1 MLFACIYVPEF
12 PVQAIVR
19 SIPELREQAFA
30 VLDGTPPLLAIIAAN
45 QKARELGIEI
55 GMTKLQSETCPNLR
69 LRRRSLAQE
78 EAAHS
83 ALLDCMYAFSPRVE
97 DTSKQN
103 ANGKIETRAGDTVIL
118 DITGLE
124 RLFGS
129 PTKIA
134 RRIRFP
140 SGAAGVGELSR

>member
-1 MLFACIYVPEF
+1 MSFACIYVPEF
-12 PVQAIVR
+12 SVHACVR
-19 SIPELREQAFA
+19 SIPECGEQAFA

-78 EAAHS
+78 EAAHG
-83 ALLDCMYAFSPRVE
+83 ALLDCMYAFSPRLE
-97 DTSKQN
+97 D
-103 ANGKIETRAGDTVIL
+103 TRAGDTVIL

-124 RLFGS
+124 RL
-129 PTKIA
+129 
-134 RRIRFP
+134 
-140 SGAAGVGELSR
+140 